1 MAALERFHPRAVT
14 AFAALT
20 LFIWTTR
27 IPLAWTNDEDTMGEK
42 LLWSTPITLFWLAAA
57 VLLVLQARGEGTSP
71 TSTRLARVFAAGT
84 IIYWTIRIVMI
95 LAGDWSIGFKVV
107 HAVLAIASS
116 IAAALAWRSLETT
129 PSRRAPAPAA

>member
-1 MAALERFHPRAVT
+1 MATLERFQPRAVT

-27 IPLAWTNDEDTMGEK
+27 IPLAWTNDEDTVGEK

-57 VLLVLQARGEGTSP
+57 ALLVLQARGEGTSP
-71 TSTRLARVFAAGT
+71 VTARLTRVFAAAT
-84 IIYWTIRIVMI
+84 IAYWTIRIVMI
-95 LAGDWSIGFKVV
+95 VAGDWSIGFKVV

-116 IAAALAWRSLETT
+116 VAAALAWRSLDAT
-129 PSRRAPAPAA
+129 PTRPVPAPAT